1 MDEFGTIPITIW
13 NKQIETVEE
22 RFYEIKNIRLQKFK
36 REKYTS
42 TVTNTVFNK
51 LNENLPHISQ

>member
-22 RFYEIKNIRLQKFK
+22 GFYEIKNIRLQKFK